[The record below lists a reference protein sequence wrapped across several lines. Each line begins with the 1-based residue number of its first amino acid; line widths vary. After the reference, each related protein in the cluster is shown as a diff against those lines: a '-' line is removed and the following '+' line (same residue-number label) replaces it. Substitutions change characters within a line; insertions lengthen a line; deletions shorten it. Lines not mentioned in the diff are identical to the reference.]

1 MICSTTRHD
10 SQSLCFQCD
19 MTKQKNPRILHVY
32 VRWWETLGSIVYELN
47 AKYYGL
53 VLSVGYHVLAW
64 RVNSI
69 TNTGSAVHC
78 NKESSIMG
86 KSSILSTVKK

>member
-1 MICSTTRHD
+1 V
-10 SQSLCFQCD
+10 
-19 MTKQKNPRILHVY
+19 NPV
-32 VRWWETLGSIVYELN
+32 LGGAYWI
-47 AKYYGL
+47 
-53 VLSVGYHVLAW
+53 HVLAW

-86 KSSILSTVKK
+86 KSSILSTVKNELRGHSGHIYMAYK